1 MRGWCACAGAVILW
15 AHDPARANLVVAVL
29 IGAGLIRLLCSAS
42 STPSTFHGHGVTRQ
56 DTAFH
61 EAGHVV
67 IAKHRGASRVSAY
80 VRDNGT
86 GLARAAERN
95 PMDLAIILA
104 AGTEATRRFY
114 RPNPPSS
121 RHDAE
126 MLEEVC
132 RSLGI
137 TPEQA
142 RRIARREVA
151 QHGYEIRSVAEQLNR
166 RGHL

>member
-1 MRGWCACAGAVILW
+1 MTKWFAFGGGVILW

-29 IGAGLIRLLCSAS
+29 LACGLIRLLCSGS

-67 IAKHRGASRVSAY
+67 IARHRGASRVSAY
-80 VRDNGT
+80 VKDNGT
-86 GLARAAERN
+86 GLTRATGRS

-126 MLEEVC
+126 MLAEVC
-132 RSLGI
+132 QRLGI
-137 TPEQA
+137 TPDQA
-142 RRIARREVA
+142 RRTARREVA
-151 QHGYEIRSVAEQLNR
+151 QYGHEIRSVAERLNR
-166 RGHL
+166 RGNL